1 MSLWQQMNKYRV
13 HSLLQGQ
20 HLLRVSVKTI
30 GIRYSNKKD
39 DSPFKEYEEP
49 AIQLKDIFIA
59 EENHE

>member
-1 MSLWQQMNKYRV
+1 MNKYRV